1 MVAVNYFRAK
11 TRPPFV
17 LFSPMRQAALLVLV
31 AVLLLGCATVP
42 EGAYFPDRSPR
53 TTAVANT
60 LHRAAQATGEDP
72 AHYSFALI
80 KTQQISAFSG
90 DEEGVFYFSDRLA
103 SLSKPHLD
111 ALIAR
116 EVAHDVLGH
125 AGQRKALS
133 IGITGT
139 FTVLGFFVPGLSV
152 ADWFVNPLIVRA
164 FSREQEIAAD
174 VRAIE
179 ILRAMGH
186 EHPRRTLVNAL
197 REVERVNGV
206 TATGLLATF
215 PPLED
220 RLAAIGPVEP
230 ATELVRKK

>member
-1 MVAVNYFRAK
+1 
-11 TRPPFV
+11 
-17 LFSPMRQAALLVLV
+17 MRQAALLVLV

-90 DEEGVFYFSDRLA
+90 EEAAVFYFSDRLA
-103 SLSKPHLD
+103 ALPAPHLD

-116 EVAHDVLGH
+116 EVAHEVLGH

-133 IGITGT
+133 IGLTGT
-139 FTVLGFFVPGLSV
+139 FTVLGLLVPGLSV
-152 ADWFVNPLIVRA
+152 ADWIVNPLIVRA
-164 FSREQEIAAD
+164 FSRDQEISAD

-197 REVERVNGV
+197 REVEVING
-206 TATGLLATF
+206 TAPTGWLATF
-215 PPLED
+215 PPIED

-230 ATELVRKK
+230 VAELARKK